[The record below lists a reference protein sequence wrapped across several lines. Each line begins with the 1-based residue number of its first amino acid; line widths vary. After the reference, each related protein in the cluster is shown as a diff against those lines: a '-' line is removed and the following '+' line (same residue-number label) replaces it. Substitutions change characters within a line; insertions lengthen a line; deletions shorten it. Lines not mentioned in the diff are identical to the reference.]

1 MTISGE
7 VSIEGI
13 VLKNKA
19 YKENDMLVWIYTK
32 DYGKIA
38 LIARGAKKLKSKNA
52 PACQTITLG
61 DYTFVPRI
69 GLSTLIKAS
78 SCDYFRHIKEDI
90 ELESFIFGIEIFR
103 CWL

>member
-38 LIARGAKKLKSKNA
+38 LIARGAKKLKSKKN
-52 PACQTITLG
+52 G
-61 DYTFVPRI
+61 
-69 GLSTLIKAS
+69 
-78 SCDYFRHIKEDI
+78 FRQ
-90 ELESFIFGIEIFR
+90 
-103 CWL
+103 